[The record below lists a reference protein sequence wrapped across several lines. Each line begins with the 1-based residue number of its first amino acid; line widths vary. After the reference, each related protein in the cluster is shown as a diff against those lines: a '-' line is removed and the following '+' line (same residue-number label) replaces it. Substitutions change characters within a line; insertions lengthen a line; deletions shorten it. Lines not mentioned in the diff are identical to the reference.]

1 VKCLE
6 CLGICKT
13 HTPRSGHRTLEAS
26 DTKCI
31 HCRRLD
37 RVLSP
42 HLLTNLAPF
51 IACPTNARSIPLPG
65 HLVRSISCL
74 PISLHAPSQA
84 GYLYLSNVI
93 IMMETLDVKVC
104 VSTFIFIIWQLHSR
118 TSSSTP
124 TDELVQNLRRELL
137 SLRLQTI

>member
-1 VKCLE
+1 MHV
-6 CLGICKT
+6 
-13 HTPRSGHRTLEAS
+13 PS
-26 DTKCI
+26 
-31 HCRRLD
+31 
-37 RVLSP
+37 LSRAIWFAQS
-42 HLLTNLAPF
+42 LNRA
-51 IACPTNARSIPLPG
+51 
-65 HLVRSISCL
+65 CL

-137 SLRLQTI
+137 SLRFQTYKERQNK